1 MAYVLRHFS
10 ESNPKVQKT
19 TMEPAVQVGFY
30 DPGGTWNYE
39 STYEYPNLK
48 DRENAEKRAVERC
61 NYLNG
66 GLPDGSHDTLH
77 AITKSLDN
85 IAKSLERFHEDQ
97 ERILDVL
104 DAIKDIKRSIF

>member
-66 GLPDGSHDTLH
+66 GEGLMSKNP
-77 AITKSLDN
+77 N
-85 IAKSLERFHEDQ
+85 IRPSKRPL
-97 ERILDVL
+97 
-104 DAIKDIKRSIF
+104 IKRSIDR